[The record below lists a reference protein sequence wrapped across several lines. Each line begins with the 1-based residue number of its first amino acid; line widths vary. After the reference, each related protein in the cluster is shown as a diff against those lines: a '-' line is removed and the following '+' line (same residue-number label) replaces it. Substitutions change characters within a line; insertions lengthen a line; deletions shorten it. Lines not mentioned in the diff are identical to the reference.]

1 MRHDRKTKKFTI
13 KTKSEKETIHLG
25 HAIGKNAKPCTAVM
39 LAGDLGAGKTV
50 CAKGIAKGL
59 GYANWKKIK
68 SPTFTIVHEIDSPIP
83 LFHFDVYR
91 LGEIEELLEIGF
103 EEYLERDG
111 VVVVEWGDKFDD
123 YLPPDHLCVRL
134 LHAGE
139 HTRTITVCGPH
150 DLVARLQKKI

>member
-1 MRHDRKTKKFTI
+1 MTPKQKTFTI
-13 KTKSEKETIHLG
+13 KTQSEKDTIRLG
-25 HAIGKNAKPCTAVM
+25 QAIGKNAKPCTAVM

-59 GYANWKKIK
+59 GYADWEKIK

-91 LGEIEELLEIGF
+91 LGDVDELFEIGF

-123 YLPPDHLCVRL
+123 YLPPDHLSVTL
-134 LHAGE
+134 SHAGE
-139 HTRTITVCGPH
+139 HTRKITVRGPH
-150 DLVARLQKKI
+150 DLVMRLQKKI

>member
-1 MRHDRKTKKFTI
+1 MIQKQKEITI
-13 KTKSEKETIHLG
+13 TTQSEKGTIRLG
-25 HAIGKNAKPCTAVM
+25 QAIGKNAKPCTAVM

-59 GYANWKKIK
+59 GYADWKKIK

-91 LGEIEELLEIGF
+91 LGVVEELFEIGF

-111 VVVVEWGDKFDD
+111 VVVVEWGDKFND
-123 YLPPDHLCVRL
+123 YLPPDYLCVTL
-134 LHAGE
+134 FHAGE
-139 HTRTITVCGPH
+139 NTRKIMVRGPH
-150 DLVARLQKKI
+150 DLVVRLQKKI